1 MIFSVDEQNI
11 QTRNAM
17 EIASFPEKFSDEIT
31 VEINADAEDHCII
44 ILSNQVGRILRM
56 MGVNVNQGINKI
68 QMDNVKALES
78 GIYQLSVKNTHSS
91 ILYTSIVTKF

>member
-44 ILSNQVGRILRM
+44 VLSNQVGRILRM

>member
-44 ILSNQVGRILRM
+44 VLSNQVGRILRM

-68 QMDNVKALES
+68 QMDNVRALES